1 MTQKLTKLE
10 FLIDLT
16 ITIIYNIGS
25 LSETSQFKVKELSMH
40 TTLQKELRNILNAT
54 ILGGNMN
61 HPLAGWWILT
71 ILRGNTQNAD
81 TPITADF
88 LLQQFN
94 INYLDRDEKPIATEV
109 FKKVLERL
117 TAADMIEK
125 SQHKV
130 REQMHNGTRHIK
142 TTYIYR
148 INSVG
153 LSFMNGLQKA
163 ADSQSMA
170 TANVD
175 RIDEYCQL
183 VNEIYAGD
191 NDAETS
197 RLFNH
202 FGVMIDASQDVLK
215 GMHRLDADLSDLA
228 NDISFNHGSENAE
241 TLQKLLK
248 ERAIPAFIKMI
259 NTSSKVQHMVFD
271 PEYSRRIAASKQGK
285 DSIDLDQMLGRED
298 KMAIDFNNT
307 RQVVQASLEQ
317 LNNSLESTSNK
328 IDNSVD
334 SVYMLYDTISRTIR
348 LLVREYEHSQQQQL
362 DVKEMVRQLDDL
374 MAHFEDVHFPQ
385 ALPVHLADD
394 RDEDDPSDLLDAVS
408 LRPVNYLI
416 DNSIRNIATEDENPD
431 VADDTYADSGWN
443 QGLTDFNRVM
453 QTDSAGNAKID
464 HNLEFD
470 NQLARDEVAR
480 LCTALSYDQLNGF
493 APFGRQ
499 VVAVE
504 PIKTSDQI
512 KLHCHGERY
521 SVYLPSGFAVK
532 FAK

>member
-1 MTQKLTKLE
+1 MTP
-10 FLIDLT
+10 
-16 ITIIYNIGS
+16 
-25 LSETSQFKVKELSMH
+25 
-40 TTLQKELRNILNAT
+40 TLQTELRNILNAT

-71 ILRGNTQNAD
+71 ILRHNTQNAD

-94 INYLDRDEKPIATEV
+94 INYLEQNEKPIANEV
-109 FKKVLERL
+109 FKKILDKL
-117 TAADMIEK
+117 TTADMIEK

-153 LSFMNGLQKA
+153 LSFMNGMQKA

-170 TANVD
+170 TANVN

-183 VNEIYAGD
+183 VNEIYTKD
-191 NDAETS
+191 TNAETS

-215 GMHRLDADLSDLA
+215 GMHKLDADLSDLA
-228 NDISFNHGSENAE
+228 NDISFNHGSQNAE

-259 NTSSKVQHMVFD
+259 RTGSKVQHMVFD
-271 PEYSRRIAASKQGK
+271 QDYSRRIAASKQSK

-298 KMAIDFNNT
+298 KMAIDFKNT

-317 LNNSLESTSNK
+317 LNNSLESTTNK

-362 DVKEMVRQLDDL
+362 DVKEMARQLDDL
-374 MAHFEDVHFPQ
+374 MTHYEDVHFPR

-394 RDEDDPSDLLDAVS
+394 RDEEDANDLLDAVS
-408 LRPVNYLI
+408 LRPVDYLI
-416 DNSIRNIATEDENPD
+416 DNSRRTIATEDENPD
-431 VADDTYADSGWN
+431 FADDTYADSGWD
-443 QGLTDFNRVM
+443 QGLADFNRALPIDA
-453 QTDSAGNAKID
+453 TGKAKVD

-470 NQLARDEVAR
+470 SQLARDEVTR
-480 LCTALSYDQLNGF
+480 LYTALSYDQLNGF

-499 VVAVE
+499 VVAVA
-504 PIKTSDQI
+504 PIKKCGQI
-512 KLHCHGERY
+512 KLHCKGEQY
-521 SVYLPSGFAVK
+521 SVYLPSGFTVR

>member
-1 MTQKLTKLE
+1 
-10 FLIDLT
+10 
-16 ITIIYNIGS
+16 
-25 LSETSQFKVKELSMH
+25 MH

-88 LLQQFN
+88 FYCSNLTLIIWTVTKNRSLLKCLKK
-94 INYLDRDEKPIATEV
+94 ILD
-109 FKKVLERL
+109 RL

-183 VNEIYAGD
+183 VNEIYARD

-215 GMHRLDADLSDLA
+215 GMHKLDADLSDLA

-271 PEYSRRIAASKQGK
+271 LEYSRRIAASKQGK

-298 KMAIDFNNT
+298 KMAIDFKNT
-307 RQVVQASLEQ
+307 RQVIQASLEQ

-394 RDEDDPSDLLDAVS
+394 RDEDDPVI
-408 LRPVNYLI
+408 YL
-416 DNSIRNIATEDENPD
+416 T
-431 VADDTYADSGWN
+431 
-443 QGLTDFNRVM
+443 L
-453 QTDSAGNAKID
+453 
-464 HNLEFD
+464 
-470 NQLARDEVAR
+470 
-480 LCTALSYDQLNGF
+480 
-493 APFGRQ
+493 
-499 VVAVE
+499 
-504 PIKTSDQI
+504 
-512 KLHCHGERY
+512 
-521 SVYLPSGFAVK
+521 
-532 FAK
+532 